1 MKNISITQAIMLI
14 VAGFAI
20 IIAVFIF
27 AIYRGKGSTQEL
39 GQVEMWGTLSRE
51 TFDELFRDDEY
62 GKGED
67 YSNITYVEKTPENFE
82 KELVGSLA
90 EGNGPDLVL
99 LRENQIIENENR
111 LLKTPYS
118 NLDLRTFQET
128 FIEEADILLSD
139 EGYIGFPFLVDPLVM
154 YYNKDIL
161 NSNGIAK
168 APDTWTEILSV
179 APELTVSDSS
189 FNISKSA
196 IALGQFDNV
205 KNAKEI
211 IWTLILQ
218 SGSDVIVR
226 LKDINTT
233 DTKGYMSKLT
243 QNQNYSSPPS
253 SAAINF
259 YTQFT
264 NPSKTVYSWNRSLPN
279 SEDFFLA
286 GDSAFY
292 LGFASEL
299 PTLRIKNPNLNFDV
313 KELPQ
318 SKNAT
323 KKTTYGKMYFIGIT
337 RNTKDIKSA
346 YGSMLKLTNVA
357 TQEKLSK
364 VSGLPSVR
372 RELIANSKPDNSFEV
387 VFNKSALF
395 ARGVLE
401 PNANTTNL
409 IISKMI
415 GSIVSG
421 ELQVPAAISKAESQI
436 IQELKN

>member
-1 MKNISITQAIMLI
+1 MKNISITQAIMLV
-14 VAGFAI
+14 VAGLAI
-20 IIAVFIF
+20 IISVFIF
-27 AIYRGKGSTQEL
+27 AVYRGNVSVDKL
-39 GQVEMWGTLSRE
+39 GQVEMWGTVSKE
-51 TFDELFRDDEY
+51 TIESLFKDDEY

-82 KELVGSLA
+82 KELVGALA
-90 EGNGPDLVL
+90 EGRGPDLVL

-111 LLKTPYS
+111 LIKTPFK

-128 FIEEADILLSD
+128 FIEESNILITD
-139 EGYIGFPFLVDPLVM
+139 DGYVGFPFLVDPLVM

-179 APELTVSDSS
+179 APELTVSDTS

-196 IALGQFDNV
+196 IALGQFANI

-211 IWTLILQ
+211 IWALILQ

-226 LKDINTT
+226 VEDVNTT
-233 DTKGYMSKLT
+233 DTKGYQTMLT
-243 QNQNYSSPPS
+243 RNQSYSSPPS
-253 SAAINF
+253 SAAVNF

-299 PTLRIKNPNLNFDV
+299 PTLKIKNPNLNFDV

-323 KKTTYGKMYFIGIT
+323 KKTTYGKLYFVGIT
-337 RNTKDIKSA
+337 RNTKDINSA
-346 YGSMLKLTNVA
+346 YGTMLKLTNFV

-372 RELIANSKPDNSFEV
+372 RDLIASSNPDNSFGV

-401 PNANTTNL
+401 PNANSTNS
-409 IISKMI
+409 IISNMI

-421 ELQVPAAISKAESQI
+421 ELQVPDAISKAESQI
-436 IQELKN
+436 IQTLRN